1 MVVSSI
7 AIAITR
13 SDTSVHSYI
22 MIHLSGL
29 VDVADSRCGVGE
41 VRIVRGICER
51 SGVGQ
56 RCCVRGVGDWSCMSG
71 VGERS
76 SRVDDGC
83 RMRRIRDSGCGRQIA
98 RSGRCGDADDE
109 QGEKSGALVHDDE
122 VEEVAGTSLR
132 LSCEDCPSCTYST
145 TDTEIC
151 SATLFYRTK
160 PLLCETEL
168 VFYSSHP
175 CDLEVSAKVFRIR

>member
-1 MVVSSI
+1 M
-7 AIAITR
+7 
-13 SDTSVHSYI
+13 
-22 MIHLSGL
+22 
-29 VDVADSRCGVGE
+29 
-41 VRIVRGICER
+41 RGICER

-175 CDLEVSAKVFRIR
+175 CDLEVPAKVFRIR